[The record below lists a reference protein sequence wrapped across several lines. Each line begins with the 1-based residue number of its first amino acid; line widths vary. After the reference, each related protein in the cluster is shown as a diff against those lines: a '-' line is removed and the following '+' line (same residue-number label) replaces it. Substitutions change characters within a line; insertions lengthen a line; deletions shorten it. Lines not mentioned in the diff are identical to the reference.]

1 MSLSICDIS
10 YNRHTYATT
19 TFGLFR
25 VETRLIGFQIIASDF
40 GPEEA
45 EQFYES
51 EVEEVINKMTS
62 FEIDAPPSLE
72 TELTYGLSES
82 TTDLEIITIDDPIFK
97 YMRIDLAHRNL
108 KLIWNALLSCVRD
121 SQHPA
126 VVRFLPILVQF
137 QRRFKERYHS
147 PDGAGFAICQ
157 LNFEMLS
164 CDS

>member
-108 KLIWNALLSCVRD
+108 KLIWNAL
-121 SQHPA
+121 HKI
-126 VVRFLPILVQF
+126 VRFLPILVQF

-157 LNFEMLS
+157 SSFEMLS